1 VTPVLQ
7 AIGSR
12 TPPFLRILFLLLL
25 LHPRTVKA
33 QDRVMDFSGPFGVSG
48 IVVEGNAKTKERII
62 LRELT
67 FAKGDTLD
75 ANTLYD
81 RLKRSRQNLLNLGL
95 FNTVGLL
102 PTFLGPHEVFI
113 TITVNE
119 RWFWWP
125 TPIVRFADP
134 NFNTWWLTKDLGRL
148 NIGAYIFHYN
158 TRGLNETL
166 YAQVQFGYSK
176 QFGLRY
182 RFPFIDRR
190 QRWGL
195 TVGGAYLEQDE
206 ITIGTVDNKRILLK
220 TPEDNIID
228 QRSADLQA
236 TLRPDHDLRHTW
248 RASWTDANIRDTVAL
263 RNPDY
268 FIPGATHMAY
278 LTLGYTF
285 AYDRRDSRT
294 FALNG
299 PYAELGIDRYGIG
312 ASSPGVTTLTGSLQR
327 SWRQGQRWSLG
338 AKLQGKATLGG
349 NIPYF
354 VQEGL
359 GYDDYVRG
367 YEYYIIDGQHIA
379 LAKVNV
385 LFALLAPQDYRVEPI
400 PWEPF
405 RTLHLAV
412 YLNAFMDQGYVW
424 DHRYAAVNPLAN
436 SWLRGYGLGLDL
448 VTSYDQV
455 LRVEYAVNAL
465 SETAFY
471 LHFSQ
476 PF

>member
-1 VTPVLQ
+1 
-7 AIGSR
+7 
-12 TPPFLRILFLLLL
+12 
-25 LHPRTVKA
+25 
-33 QDRVMDFSGPFGVSG
+33 
-48 IVVEGNAKTKERII
+48 
-62 LRELT
+62 
-67 FAKGDTLD
+67 
-75 ANTLYD
+75 
-81 RLKRSRQNLLNLGL
+81 
-95 FNTVGLL
+95 
-102 PTFLGPHEVFI
+102 
-113 TITVNE
+113 
-119 RWFWWP
+119 
-125 TPIVRFADP
+125 
-134 NFNTWWLTKDLGRL
+134 
-148 NIGAYIFHYN
+148 
-158 TRGLNETL
+158 
-166 YAQVQFGYSK
+166 
-176 QFGLRY
+176 
-182 RFPFIDRR
+182 
-190 QRWGL
+190 
-195 TVGGAYLEQDE
+195 
-206 ITIGTVDNKRILLK
+206 
-220 TPEDNIID
+220 
-228 QRSADLQA
+228 
-236 TLRPDHDLRHTW
+236 
-248 RASWTDANIRDTVAL
+248 VAL

-327 SWRQGQRWSLG
+327 SWRQGQRWSFG